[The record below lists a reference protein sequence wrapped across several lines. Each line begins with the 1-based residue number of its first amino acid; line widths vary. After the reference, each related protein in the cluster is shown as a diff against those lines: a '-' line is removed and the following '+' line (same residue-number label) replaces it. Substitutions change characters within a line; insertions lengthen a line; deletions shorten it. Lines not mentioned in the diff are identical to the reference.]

1 MCVCVYTHAHITL
14 TQILDNNWDVTT
26 VSVGWRDL
34 DGDAGTLQRMLGAG
48 GLHSWTPIAPAG
60 ISAFDKIRNIS
71 LIP

>member
-1 MCVCVYTHAHITL
+1 VCVCIYTHAHITL

-34 DGDAGTLQRMLGAG
+34 NGDAGTLQRMP
-48 GLHSWTPIAPAG
+48 HSWTLIAPAG